1 MVNTEVDGEP
11 PLTTEELLPIIDQ
24 ILLAGHETT
33 TNLIGNAML
42 VLLDDADLMTRL
54 RNNPADIPAMVE
66 EALRW
71 DPPIQ
76 CTFRRA
82 TRDENLEG
90 IAIKKGDMVIP
101 MWAGA
106 NWDPAVFPNPE
117 QFDIDRPNTK
127 PHMGFGFGPHFCAGA
142 ELARIE
148 ARVAFEELL
157 ARLGNITLD
166 REASDLTHLP
176 SFASH
181 GYRKIGLRF
190 AAL

>member
-1 MVNTEVDGEP
+1 MNQWHSQTRCLPVPVSTPFAPEPRSTFKRGLGEHVGF
-11 PLTTEELLPIIDQ
+11 TGT
-24 ILLAGHETT
+24 AFA
-33 TNLIGNAML
+33 N
-42 VLLDDADLMTRL
+42 RL
-54 RNNPADIPAMVE
+54 RHNPDDIPAMVE

-82 TRDENLEG
+82 TRDDRIEG
-90 IAIKKGDMVIP
+90 VEVKAGEMVIP

-106 NWDPAVFPNPE
+106 NWDPQVFPNPE
-117 QFDIDRPNTK
+117 QFDIDRPSTK
-127 PHMGFGFGPHFCAGA
+127 PHMGFGFGPHFCTGA

-157 ARLGNITLD
+157 GRVDEITLD
-166 REASDLTHLP
+166 EAASDLTHLP

-181 GYRKIGLRF
+181 GYQKIGLRF
-190 AAL
+190 SRRL

>member
-1 MVNTEVDGEP
+1 
-11 PLTTEELLPIIDQ
+11 LLPIIDQ

-42 VLLDDADLMTRL
+42 VLLNDDALMNRL
-54 RNNPADIPAMVE
+54 RSNPGDIPAMVE

-76 CTFRRA
+76 CTYRRA
-82 TRDENLEG
+82 TQDDHIEG
-90 IAIKKGDMVIP
+90 VDVKAGDMVIP

-106 NWDPAVFPNPE
+106 NWDPEVFPNPE
-117 QFDIDRPNTK
+117 QFDIDRPTTK

-142 ELARIE
+142 ELARLE
-148 ARVAFEELL
+148 AKIAFEELL
-157 ARLGNITLD
+157 GRLGDIALN
-166 REASDLTHLP
+166 EEESDLSHLP

-181 GYRKIGLRF
+181 GYRQVGLRF
-190 AAL
+190 AKIG